1 MNFLAH
7 GSEIIFDLRPCGCD
21 PRRRSS
27 LCAKSTWRGLEA
39 KGAMVSPKH
48 RSTLA
53 EVAKVSRPERTT
65 ADKAI
70 YVTAKLQLSELT
82 KFSLFL

>member
-1 MNFLAH
+1 
-7 GSEIIFDLRPCGCD
+7 
-21 PRRRSS
+21 
-27 LCAKSTWRGLEA
+27 
-39 KGAMVSPKH
+39 MVSPKH